1 MSITRAIAEQVFL
14 ATDTA
19 KLMREMGLT
28 PPATAS
34 KSFVVM
40 GKTFDPAKPDE
51 YLKSFSIK
59 RS

>member
-1 MSITRAIAEQVFL
+1 VFL

-40 GKTFDPAKPDE
+40 GKTFDPARPDE